1 MMRLIFLWM
10 NFCLQ
15 ETLFDLLIRALVMN
29 KISGSVCKY
38 VLIGFLL
45 FSPTAIYANF
55 DFNANCLKAYQS
67 IFELKLNTARQL
79 IAAEKKI
86 HPDNGIVPLLENY
99 VDYFYLL
106 TTESKSEFDRLKEN
120 KSKRLDQI
128 ADGDES
134 SPYYLYAQAEINL
147 QWALIRGRYGE
158 YFTAAREIKKANS
171 LLQDNNKK
179 FSGFTL
185 NAKGLG
191 LINAFLGNLPD
202 GILKSTLSTFGIK
215 GNLQAGIAMLD
226 KLSEGLPKS
235 KFEPFYEEVV
245 FYYVFVLNDIAHSPS
260 AYSKTMKY
268 TARISDSSLLKTYLQ
283 ALVCSR
289 NGHNDEAIRILNGRP
304 TGVEY
309 QSFPYLEF
317 LQGSAKLNKLDYSA
331 AQDFNR
337 FLQLNK
343 GVNYIKDA
351 NLRLGWIALLKGDT
365 GAYTVAMNKVKSAG
379 YTYQEK
385 DKQALNEA
393 GESTPNKDLLK
404 ARLLFDGGYYNNAL
418 EELKDGKE
426 EGFASARDK
435 TEYYYRLGRIN
446 DELGKDDTALV
457 SYQNAITTGKTLR
470 YYFAA
475 NSALQIGRIYERKG
489 NLPKAKAFFN
499 IAIQMKNHDYES
511 SIETQARAGI
521 KRIDK
526 NAD

>member
-1 MMRLIFLWM
+1 
-10 NFCLQ
+10 
-15 ETLFDLLIRALVMN
+15 MN
-29 KISGSVCKY
+29 KIFGSVYKC
-38 VLIGFLL
+38 VLLMLL
-45 FSPTAIYANF
+45 LLSPTAIYANF
-55 DFNANCLKAYQS
+55 DFNANCQKAYQN

-79 IAAEKKI
+79 IAAEKKM

-120 KSKRLDQI
+120 KTKRLDLI
-128 ADGDES
+128 EDGDES

-158 YFTAAREIKKANS
+158 YFTAAREIKKANG

-179 FSGFTL
+179 FPAFAL
-185 NAKGLG
+185 NVKGLG

-215 GNLQAGIAMLD
+215 GNLQSGIAMLD
-226 KLSEGLPKS
+226 KLSESLPQS

-268 TARISDSSLLKTYLQ
+268 TSRIADSSLLKTYLQ
-283 ALVCSR
+283 ALVCSK
-289 NGHNDEAIRILNGRP
+289 NGHNDEAIGILNNRP

-317 LQGSAKLNKLDYSA
+317 LLGSAKLNKLDYSS
-331 AQDFNR
+331 AQNFNR

-351 NLRLGWIALLKGDT
+351 NLRLGWVSLLKGDT
-365 GAYTVAMNKVKSAG
+365 GVYSAFMNKVKSAG

-393 GESTPNKDLLK
+393 GESVPNKDLLR
-404 ARLLFDGGYYNNAL
+404 ARLLFDGGYYNKAL
-418 EELKDGKE
+418 EELKDSKGDS
-426 EGFASARDK
+426 FASGRDK
-435 TEYYYRLGRIN
+435 TEYYYRLGRLN
-446 DELGKDDTALV
+446 DELGKDDIALTN
-457 SYQNAITTGKTLR
+457 YQNAINTGKNLK

-475 NSALQIGRIYERKG
+475 NSALQIGKIYEKKG
-489 NLPKAKAFFN
+489 SFPKAKAFFN

-511 SIETQARAGI
+511 SIETQAKAGI

-526 NAD
+526 SID